1 MTYKLLDSKQY
12 ATSLCFKAESTY
24 KETMQKPEIPSQL
37 ATDMKLHYVSGKE
50 SGYIRSLK
58 GGKFCYHLND
68 KLVKEAEVI
77 HRINSL
83 VIPPAWT
90 DVWICRWK
98 NGHIQATGIDARGRK
113 QYRYH
118 PEWSSRR
125 NLTKFD
131 RLEGFANKLGML
143 KKQLAIDLRKRQF
156 TKEKVCAI
164 AVDTVS
170 KTFIRVGN
178 KAYER
183 EYGSFGLTTLKNAH
197 VNIESNRIFFK
208 FKGKKGV
215 MQQIFLKE
223 AKTAKLLKNVKEIPG
238 QKLFQYYDED
248 GSVQQLDSGDINAY
262 LKNCMNDDYTCK
274 DFRTWAG
281 CLLCLVFMS
290 HDPFPE
296 TAAARK
302 KELVNIIDRVAE
314 RLGNTRT
321 VTRNYYIHP
330 ALQDQYLDGSLASLI
345 KKLNKKQEYEFPGTH
360 TEKAFVQFLK
370 SLKKS

>member
-1 MTYKLLDSKQY
+1 
-12 ATSLCFKAESTY
+12 
-24 KETMQKPEIPSQL
+24 MQKPEIPSQL

-50 SGYIRSLK
+50 NGYSRSLK
-58 GGKFCYHLND
+58 GGKFCYHLN
-68 KLVKEAEVI
+68 KNLVKDVEVI
-77 HRINSL
+77 QRIHAL

-118 PEWSSRR
+118 SEWASRR

-131 RLEGFANKLGML
+131 RLEGFANKLGLL

-156 TKEKVCAI
+156 SKEKVCAI

-197 VNIESNRIFFK
+197 VNIESNKIFFK

-215 MQQIFLKE
+215 MQKIYLKE
-223 AKTAKLLKNVKEIPG
+223 SKTAKLLKNVKEIPG
-238 QKLFQYYDED
+238 QKLFQYYDAD

-262 LKNCMNDDYTCK
+262 LKDSMHDDYTCK

-281 CLLCLVFMS
+281 CLLCLMVMS
-290 HDPFPE
+290 RDPFPE
-296 TAAARK
+296 TATERK
-302 KELVNIIDRVAE
+302 KELVSIIDQVAE

-330 ALQDQYLDGSLASLI
+330 ALQERYLDGSLAELI
-345 KKLNKKQEYEFPGTH
+345 KKLNKKQEHELPGTH
-360 TEKAFVQFLK
+360 TEKAFVSFLK